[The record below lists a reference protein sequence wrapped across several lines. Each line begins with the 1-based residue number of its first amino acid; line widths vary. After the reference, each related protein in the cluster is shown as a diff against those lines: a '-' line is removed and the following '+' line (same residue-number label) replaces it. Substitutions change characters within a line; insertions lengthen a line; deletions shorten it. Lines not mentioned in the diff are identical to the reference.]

1 MKTLTGQYVEAI
13 EVANIP
19 AGTQGLIEYTDL
31 AGKLYVKWNNGVESV
46 IQERGETY
54 RFIQVRS
61 KPKKLFWNLKR
72 IILFLLRK

>member
-1 MKTLTGQYVEAI
+1 MSLSGQYVEAI
-13 EVANIP
+13 EVVNIP

-54 RFIQVRS
+54 RLIQVRS

-72 IILFLLRK
+72 IILFLFKK

>member
-1 MKTLTGQYVEAI
+1 MELSGKYVEAI

-19 AGTQGLIEYTDL
+19 AGTHGVIEYMDL

-46 IQERGETY
+46 IQERGEKY
-54 RFIQVRS
+54 RIIEVRS
-61 KPKKLFWNLKR
+61 EPKKLFWKLKR

>member
-1 MKTLTGQYVEAI
+1 MNLSGQYVEAI

-19 AGTQGLIEYTDL
+19 AGTQGNFIEYTDL

-54 RFIQVRS
+54 RIIQVRS

>member
-1 MKTLTGQYVEAI
+1 MSLSGQYVEAI
-13 EVANIP
+13 GVANIP
-19 AGTQGLIEYTDL
+19 AGTQGFIEYMDL

-54 RFIQVRS
+54 RIIQVRS

-72 IILFLLRK
+72 IILFLFKK